1 MTDSQIVNEKFLV
14 SINDILSSG
23 YVPEL
28 FAEDERDEIRGKV
41 RAEAKS
47 NGVPDMPED
56 LWNFYLDKVRK
67 NMHMGLCFSP
77 VSEKFRIRAR
87 MFPGLINC
95 TSIDWFHEW
104 PEDALIGVANRFLKE
119 VELPSDELRDNI
131 AKHMAFIHIS
141 IGEANQEFKK
151 VERRHNYTTPTS
163 FLELI
168 NFYKMLLGQK
178 QGVITD
184 QIARLEIGLG
194 IMETTTLKVDNLK
207 SFLE

>member
-131 AKHMAFIHIS
+131 AKHMAFVHIS
-141 IGEANQEFKK
+141 IGEANFEFKK

-194 IMETTTLKVDNLK
+194 IMETTTAKVDNLK

>member
-1 MTDSQIVNEKFLV
+1 MFIMTDSQIVNEKFLV

-119 VELPSDELRDNI
+119 VELPSDELRENI

-141 IGEANQEFKK
+141 IGEANLEFKK

-168 NFYKMLLGQK
+168 NFYKMLLG
-178 QGVITD
+178 
-184 QIARLEIGLG
+184 
-194 IMETTTLKVDNLK
+194 
-207 SFLE
+207 

>member
-1 MTDSQIVNEKFLV
+1 
-14 SINDILSSG
+14 
-23 YVPEL
+23 
-28 FAEDERDEIRGKV
+28 
-41 RAEAKS
+41 
-47 NGVPDMPED
+47 
-56 LWNFYLDKVRK
+56 
-67 NMHMGLCFSP
+67 MHMGLCFSP
-77 VSEKFRIRAR
+77 VSDKFRIRAR

-119 VELPSDELRDNI
+119 VELPTDELRENI
-131 AKHMAFIHIS
+131 AKHMAFVHIS
-141 IGEANQEFKK
+141 ISEANKEFKK

-168 NFYKMLLGQK
+168 NFYKMLLSQK